1 MVKIFA
7 QHLSLV
13 PGPAFLRRFA
23 GKTWHHGFRGAG
35 TFQLFSVA
43 ANKFLVNN
51 LAGAGHSATQ
61 PPLAFKFRRALIEV
75 GVTFKLVWG
84 KEVTY
89 SNSV

>member
-43 ANKFLVNN
+43 ANNSNLLGVN
-51 LAGAGHSATQ
+51 LAGAGR
-61 PPLAFKFRRALIEV
+61 PLAFKFRRALIEV